1 MLKPPCVNKH
11 LYNIIVLLMEQI
23 EQEKKKGILRDFFE
37 AFVIALLI
45 ALPIKYFVASPFIV
59 RQTSM
64 FPTFKDGDYL
74 IVDKLS
80 YKLEAPKRGDVIV
93 FKPPFDDKTYFI
105 KRIIGL
111 PGETVIVDNAGITIK
126 NAEHPQGFKLN
137 EPYVSSSRDNAV
149 TTVLDNDNYFV
160 MGDNRQVSS
169 DSRNWGPLPK
179 EDISGRA
186 LFRLFPLS
194 SIDYMPGKAEEK

>member
-1 MLKPPCVNKH
+1 
-11 LYNIIVLLMEQI
+11 MEQI

>member
-1 MLKPPCVNKH
+1 MLKPPCVNKP
-11 LYNIIVLLMEQI
+11 LYNIIDTPMEQ
-23 EQEKKKGILRDFFE
+23 QKKKSTFRDFVE

-80 YKLEAPKRGDVIV
+80 YKFEPPKRDDVVV
-93 FKPPFDDKTYFI
+93 FKPPFGDNTYFI

-111 PGETVIVDNAGITIK
+111 PGETVIVNSGGVTIK
-126 NAEHPQGFKLN
+126 NAEHPDGFKLD
-137 EPYVSSSRDNAV
+137 EPYVSSERDNNSIV
-149 TTVLDNDNYFV
+149 TLDNKSYFV
-160 MGDNRQVSS
+160 MGDNRSVSS
-169 DSRNWGPLPK
+169 DSRNWGPLSI
-179 EDISGRA
+179 DHISGRA
-186 LFRLFPLS
+186 MFRLFPLS
-194 SIDYMPGKAEEK
+194 SIDYMPGKTK

>member
-1 MLKPPCVNKH
+1 
-11 LYNIIVLLMEQI
+11 MEQI
-23 EQEKKKGILRDFFE
+23 EQQKKKSTLRDFIE

-80 YKLEAPKRGDVIV
+80 YKFESPKRDDVVV
-93 FKPPFDDKTYFI
+93 FKPPFSESTYFI

-111 PGETVIVDNAGITIK
+111 PGETVIVDNNGVTIK
-126 NAEHPQGFKLN
+126 NAEHPDGFKLN
-137 EPYVSSSRDNAV
+137 EPYVSSSRDNN
-149 TTVLDNDNYFV
+149 TTVTLDDHSYFV
-160 MGDNRQVSS
+160 MGDNRSVSS
-169 DSRNWGPLPK
+169 DSRNWGPLPA
-179 EDISGRA
+179 DHISGRA
-186 LFRLFPLS
+186 ILRLFPLS
-194 SIDYMPGKAEEK
+194 SLDYMPGKNSM

>member
-1 MLKPPCVNKH
+1 MLNSPCVNPS
-11 LYNIIVLLMEQI
+11 LYNIIDTPMEQ
-23 EQEKKKGILRDFFE
+23 QKKKSTFRDFVE

-80 YKLEAPKRGDVIV
+80 YKFEKPKRDDVVV
-93 FKPPFDDKTYFI
+93 FKPPFGDNNYFI

-111 PGETVIVDNAGITIK
+111 PGETVIINNGTVTIK
-126 NAEHPQGFKLN
+126 NAEHPQGFILN
-137 EPYVSSSRDNAV
+137 EPYVSSERDSDSMV
-149 TTVLDNDNYFV
+149 TLDSKSYFV
-160 MGDNRQVSS
+160 MGDNRSVSS
-169 DSRNWGPLPK
+169 DSRNWGPLSI
-179 EDISGRA
+179 EHISGRA
-186 LFRLFPLS
+186 MFRLFPLS
-194 SIDYMPGKAEEK
+194 SIDYMPGKTVEN